1 MHFESNSKRSPAS
14 DNTAFTRRAGAL
26 GLQDACPKKLK
37 PRTTPYGVRES
48 ERRYRKKSINLHKNE
63 SCDFQMNKII
73 EHKLYTMVMIEAEG
87 KVLLINRPDQLGF
100 PGYIVPGGK
109 VDFPES
115 IVEGA
120 IREVKEET
128 GLIIKKIEYKGLDKF
143 CEPNTG
149 LRYMVFNYLATE
161 FEGELLDDPPEG
173 ELEWVDIEKIDEIP
187 VQDWFRRR
195 FPLFFRQGTFELSF
209 IWDSQTK
216 ETIKEVIKE
225 Y

>member
-1 MHFESNSKRSPAS
+1 MSK
-14 DNTAFTRRAGAL
+14 T
-26 GLQDACPKKLK
+26 
-37 PRTTPYGVRES
+37 
-48 ERRYRKKSINLHKNE
+48 
-63 SCDFQMNKII
+63 I
-73 EHKLYTMVMIEAEG
+73 EHKLYTMVMVETEG
-87 KVLLINRPDQLGF
+87 KVLLINRPDHLGF
-100 PGYIVPGGK
+100 PGYIAPGGK

-128 GLIIKKIEYKGLDKF
+128 GLIIKKIEYKGLDEF

-161 FEGELLDDPPEG
+161 FEGELLNDPPEG

-216 ETIKEVIKE
+216 ETIKEVIRE